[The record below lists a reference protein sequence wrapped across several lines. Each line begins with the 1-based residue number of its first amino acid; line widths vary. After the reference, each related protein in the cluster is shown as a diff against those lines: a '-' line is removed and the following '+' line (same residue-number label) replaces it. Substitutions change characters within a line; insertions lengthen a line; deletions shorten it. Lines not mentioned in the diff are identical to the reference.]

1 MIVGR
6 ESTAKPNYDI
16 LAFITLDKERL
27 LGGKQLS
34 LLAKDEKDAEAL
46 TVDIAKSL
54 KADVVQMKSGDY
66 LVIRV

>member
-1 MIVGR
+1 MGR
-6 ESTAKPNYDI
+6 ESTQKPNYEI
-16 LAFITLDKERL
+16 LAFITVDKEKV
-27 LGGKQLS
+27 LGGTPLS

-46 TVDIAKSL
+46 TVDIAKAM